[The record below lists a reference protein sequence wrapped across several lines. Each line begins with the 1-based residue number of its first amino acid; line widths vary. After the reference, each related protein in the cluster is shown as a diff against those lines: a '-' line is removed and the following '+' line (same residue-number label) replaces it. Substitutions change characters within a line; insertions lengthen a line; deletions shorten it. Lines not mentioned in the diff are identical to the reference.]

1 MAEQKLPKVEFSKE
15 LKDILEKLEKQGSY
29 VAFELMWMIE
39 PDAEYFNGLK
49 IKKVDVSKVDWC
61 FNVTLENGNKNDMK
75 IGKFIRYF
83 FQNVINE
90 YEITKFSKLYNSLKG
105 GKPHVDGNPISV
117 EKFVYSPKDPRKT
130 FLSLVTK
137 TYPHGNEDE
146 VLQFLPELK
155 KDVVGNYY
163 TIIGGH
169 TETMFT
175 CHLDTADRTQMTTNL
190 FSIKEGEDE
199 IIVTDGSSVLGADDK
214 SGTTVMLYMMAH
226 NVPGLYYFFIGEE
239 RGGIGSHALADVYES
254 VDYLKDVKRCVS
266 FDRRNYHS
274 IITSQ
279 MGTDCCSSEF
289 ADALCAAYTANGLNM
304 KPDDTGIYTDSASFL
319 DDIPECTNVSVGYF
333 NEHTG
338 KERQNMTFLTKL
350 CEASIK
356 IDWKSL
362 PTKRSLE
369 GIISFKATEKA
380 ARERHKDLLEEFK
393 KAAPYL
399 DRLISVEKGKIY
411 VCFDLE
417 GSDIPTIHET
427 LENILDVMKTTENRP
442 EIAKSVHT
450 YEHNWRAGN
459 CYVEFDETY
468 MKIRIE

>member
-1 MAEQKLPKVEFSKE
+1 MHTILIYKQNKKDMAEQIKVEFSKE
-15 LKDILEKLEKQGSY
+15 ILEILKKLEKQGNY
-29 VAFELMWMIE
+29 VAFEIMWMTE
-39 PDAEYFNGLK
+39 PDADYFNGLK

-90 YEITKFSKLYNSLKG
+90 YEITKFSKLYNSMKGG
-105 GKPHVDGNPISV
+105 GKPHEDGNPIEV
-117 EKFVYSPKDPRKT
+117 EKFVYSPKNPRKT

-146 VLQFLPELK
+146 VLQFLPTLQ

-175 CHLDTADRTQMTTNL
+175 CHLDTADRTQMTTTL

-199 IIVTDGSSVLGADDK
+199 IIVTDGTTVLGADDK
-214 SGTTVMLYMMAH
+214 SGTTVMLYMMEH

-266 FDRRNYHS
+266 FDRRNYYS

-279 MGTDCCSSEF
+279 MGTDCCSPEF
-289 ADALCAAYTANGLNM
+289 ADALCEAYTTNGLNM

-338 KERQNMTFLTKL
+338 KEKQNMTFLTKL
-350 CEASIK
+350 CEASVK

-369 GIISFKATEKA
+369 DQISYKKQSLEAKAKH
-380 ARERHKDLLEEFK
+380 RGLLEDVK
-393 KAAPYL
+393 KTITSL
-399 DRLISVEKGKIY
+399 DRLISVDGGVTY
-411 VCFDLE
+411 MCLDLE
-417 GSDIPTIHET
+417 GSDISTIHES
-427 LENILDVMKTTENRP
+427 LVSLSMILKKHGIDENV
-442 EIAKSVHT
+442 V
-450 YEHNWRAGN
+450 
-459 CYVEFDETY
+459 FDETY
-468 MKIRIE
+468 LKIALK

>member
-1 MAEQKLPKVEFSKE
+1 
-15 LKDILEKLEKQGSY
+15 
-29 VAFELMWMIE
+29 
-39 PDAEYFNGLK
+39 
-49 IKKVDVSKVDWC
+49 VDWC
-61 FNVTLENGNKNDMK
+61 FNVTLENGQKHDMK

-83 FQNVINE
+83 FQNIINE
-90 YEITKFSKLYNSLKG
+90 YEIQKFGKLYNSAKD
-105 GKPHVDGNPISV
+105 GKEHEDGTPVNK
-117 EKFVYSPKDPRKT
+117 EKFSYDPKNVKKT

-137 TYPHGNEDE
+137 TYPHGHEDE

-155 KDVVGNYY
+155 KDIVGNYY

-175 CHLDTADRTQMTTNL
+175 SHLDTADRTQMDTNL
-190 FSIKEGEDE
+190 FIKKEGEDE
-199 IIVTDGSSVLGADDK
+199 IVVTDGSSVLGADDK

-254 VDYLKDVKRCVS
+254 VDYLKGVKRCVS

-279 MGTDCCSSEF
+279 MGTDCCSPEF
-289 ADALCAAYTANGLNM
+289 ADALCAAYNANGMSM
-304 KPDDTGIYTDSASFL
+304 KPDDTGIYTDSASFI

-338 KERQNMTFLTKL
+338 KERQNISFLKRL
-350 CEASIK
+350 CEASVK
-356 IDWKSL
+356 IDWSSL
-362 PTKRSLE
+362 PTKRSLDD
-369 GIISFKATEKA
+369 IISYRKMETE
-380 ARERHKDLLEEFK
+380 ARAKHKDLLEEFK
-393 KAAPYL
+393 AAAPYL
-399 DRLISVEKGKIY
+399 DRLVSVEGGKTY

-427 LENILDVMKTTENRP
+427 LRNI
-442 EIAKSVHT
+442 ASVLKAHSIPQK
-450 YEHNWRAGN
+450 
-459 CYVEFDETY
+459 VEFDETY
-468 MKIRIE
+468 LKIMID

>member
-1 MAEQKLPKVEFSKE
+1 MHTILIYKQNKKDMAEQKLPKVEFSKE
-15 LKDILEKLEKQGSY
+15 LLEVLKKLEKQGSY
-29 VAFELMWMIE
+29 VAFELMWMTE
-39 PDAEYFNGLK
+39 PDADYFNGLK

-90 YEITKFSKLYNSLKG
+90 YEITKFSKSYNSLKG
-105 GKPHVDGNPISV
+105 GTPHVDGNPIAV
-117 EKFVYSPKDPRKT
+117 EKFVYSPKNPRKT

-137 TYPHGNEDE
+137 TYPHGHEDE
-146 VLQFLPELK
+146 VLQFLPTLQ

-214 SGTTVMLYMMAH
+214 SGTTVMLYMMEH

-279 MGTDCCSSEF
+279 MGTDCCSPEF
-289 ADALCAAYTANGLNM
+289 ADALCAAYTANGLSM

-350 CEASIK
+350 CEASVK

-369 GIISFKATEKA
+369 EQISYKKQSLEAKAKY
-380 ARERHKDLLEEFK
+380 KDLLEDVK
-393 KAAPYL
+393 KSIVSL
-399 DRLISVEKGKIY
+399 DRLISVDGGVTY
-411 VCFDLE
+411 MCLDLE
-417 GSDIPTIHET
+417 GSDIGTIHES
-427 LENILDVMKTTENRP
+427 LVSLSMILKKHGIDEEV
-442 EIAKSVHT
+442 V
-450 YEHNWRAGN
+450 
-459 CYVEFDETY
+459 FDETY
-468 MKIRIE
+468 LKIALK

>member
-1 MAEQKLPKVEFSKE
+1 
-15 LKDILEKLEKQGSY
+15 
-29 VAFELMWMIE
+29 
-39 PDAEYFNGLK
+39 
-49 IKKVDVSKVDWC
+49 
-61 FNVTLENGNKNDMK
+61 
-75 IGKFIRYF
+75 
-83 FQNVINE
+83 
-90 YEITKFSKLYNSLKG
+90 
-105 GKPHVDGNPISV
+105 V
-117 EKFVYSPKDPRKT
+117 EKFVYSPNNPRKT

-199 IIVTDGSSVLGADDK
+199 IIVTDGNSVLGADDK
-214 SGTTVMLYMMAH
+214 SGTTVMLYMMEH

-279 MGTDCCSSEF
+279 MNTDCCSPEF
-289 ADALCAAYTANGLNM
+289 ADALCAAYNANGMSM
-304 KPDDTGIYTDSASFL
+304 KPDNTGIYTDSASFL

-338 KERQNMTFLTKL
+338 KERQNMTFLAKL

-369 GIISFKATEKA
+369 EQISYKKQSLEAKAK
-380 ARERHKDLLEEFK
+380 HKDLLEDVK
-393 KAAPYL
+393 KSITSL
-399 DRLISVEKGKIY
+399 DRLISVDGGVTY
-411 VCFDLE
+411 MCLDLE
-417 GSDIPTIHET
+417 GSDISTIHES
-427 LENILDVMKTTENRP
+427 LVSLSMILKKHGIEENV
-442 EIAKSVHT
+442 V
-450 YEHNWRAGN
+450 
-459 CYVEFDETY
+459 FDETY
-468 MKIRIE
+468 LKIALK

>member
-15 LKDILEKLEKQGSY
+15 LLELLKKLEKQGSY
-29 VAFELMWMIE
+29 VAFELMWMTE
-39 PDAEYFNGLK
+39 PDADYFNGLK

-61 FNVTLENGNKNDMK
+61 FNVTLENGSKNDMK

-90 YEITKFSKLYNSLKG
+90 YEITKFSKSYNSLKG
-105 GKPHVDGNPISV
+105 GKPHEDGTPISV

-146 VLQFLPELK
+146 VLQFLP
-155 KDVVGNYY
+155 
-163 TIIGGH
+163 T
-169 TETMFT
+169 F
-175 CHLDTADRTQMTTNL
+175 
-190 FSIKEGEDE
+190 
-199 IIVTDGSSVLGADDK
+199 DK

-279 MGTDCCSSEF
+279 MNTDCCSPEF
-289 ADALCAAYTANGLNM
+289 ADALCAAYTANGLSM

-338 KERQNMTFLTKL
+338 KERQNMTFLIKL
-350 CEASIK
+350 CEASVK

-369 GIISFKATEKA
+369 EQISYKKQSLIAKEK
-380 ARERHKDLLEEFK
+380 HKDFLQDVK
-393 KAAPYL
+393 KSIVSL
-399 DRLISVEKGKIY
+399 DRLISVDGGITY
-411 VCFDLE
+411 MCLDLE
-417 GSDIPTIHET
+417 GSDISTIHDS
-427 LENILDVMKTTENRP
+427 LVSLSMILKKHGIDQEV
-442 EIAKSVHT
+442 V
-450 YEHNWRAGN
+450 
-459 CYVEFDETY
+459 FDETY
-468 MKIRIE
+468 LKIELK

>member
-1 MAEQKLPKVEFSKE
+1 MAEKKPIRVEFSKE
-15 LKDILEKLEKQGSY
+15 LLDILKKLEKQNSY
-29 VAFELMWMIE
+29 VAFELMWMTE
-39 PDAEYFNGLK
+39 PDADYFNGLK

-61 FNVTLENGNKNDMK
+61 FSVSFEDGSKNDMK

-83 FQNVINE
+83 FQNVINDF
-90 YEITKFSKLYNSLKG
+90 EISKFSKSYNSIKN
-105 GKPHVDGNPISV
+105 GKPNQDGTPIKV
-117 EKFVYSPKDPRKT
+117 EKFEYSPKNPRKT

-146 VLQFLPELK
+146 VLQFLPTLQ
-155 KDVVGNYY
+155 KDIVGNYY
-163 TIIGGH
+163 TIVGGH

-175 CHLDTADRTQMTTNL
+175 CHLDTADRKQMITNL
-190 FSIKEGEDE
+190 LSVKEGEDE

-214 SGTTVMLYMMAH
+214 SGTTVMLYMMEH

-239 RGGIGSHALADVYES
+239 RGGIGSHALADVFES

-279 MGTDCCSSEF
+279 MGTECCSPEF
-289 ADALCAAYTANGLNM
+289 ADALCAAYNANGMSM
-304 KPDDTGIYTDSASFL
+304 KPDNTGIYTDSASFI

-338 KERQNMTFLTKL
+338 KERQNITFLAKL
-350 CEASIK
+350 CEASVK

-369 GIISFKATEKA
+369 QQIIYKKQSLEAKAK
-380 ARERHKDLLEEFK
+380 HKGLIEDVK
-393 KAAPYL
+393 KAIVTL
-399 DRLISVEKGKIY
+399 ERLISVEGGKTY
-411 VCFDLE
+411 MCFDLE
-417 GSDIPTIHET
+417 GSDIGTIHEALVT
-427 LENILDVMKTTENRP
+427 LSPILKKHDIDQEV
-442 EIAKSVHT
+442 V
-450 YEHNWRAGN
+450 
-459 CYVEFDETY
+459 FDETY
-468 MKIRIE
+468 LKIELK